1 VKQKRVWNFILIEY
15 KMSNVKPLKRFSDLD
30 IAIELFYPK
39 NSDKIKARN
48 ISKYDSHFRNH
59 LIRQAKIRIANAIN
73 IVYANRPNT
82 RSIIKNSIMKHPI
95 AARHIVIVSRRYRSP
110 VTSTMQNKFASPNTK
125 RRRTN

>member
-1 VKQKRVWNFILIEY
+1 
-15 KMSNVKPLKRFSDLD
+15 MSNVKPLKRFSDLD

-48 ISKYDSHFRNH
+48 ISKYDKHFRNH

-82 RSIIKNSIMKHPI
+82 RSIIKNSIMKHPP
-95 AARHIVIVSRRYRSP
+95 AARHIVTFSRRYRSP